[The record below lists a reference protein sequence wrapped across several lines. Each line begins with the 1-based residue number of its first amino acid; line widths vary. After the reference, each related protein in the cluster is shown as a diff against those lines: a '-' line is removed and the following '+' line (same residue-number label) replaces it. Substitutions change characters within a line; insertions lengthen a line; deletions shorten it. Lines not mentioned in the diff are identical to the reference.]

1 VEEYLAPVSKIALL
15 VLVIWFILWI
25 IRKRNRRYE

>member
-1 VEEYLAPVSKIALL
+1 IALL

-25 IRKRNRRYE
+25 IRKRNRRYD